1 MDYNPAI
8 MKEEIENGNS
18 MIAEVSLASIE
29 DAHKIIVSVTSLWPL
44 LSVHGSVVWFAY
56 LLVCKNLQG
65 KNFYFQTLPI
75 SELNVWF
82 NVCF

>member
-29 DAHKIIVSVTSLWPL
+29 DAHKIIVSVTSL
-44 LSVHGSVVWFAY
+44 
-56 LLVCKNLQG
+56 
-65 KNFYFQTLPI
+65 
-75 SELNVWF
+75 
-82 NVCF
+82 